1 LQVGRESQAGY
12 GSALDT
18 GHEAGDV
25 FVKECGRG
33 DEADAHEAEIHFED
47 SVLKGRVRNKL
58 RCPQGEMVDT
68 YE

>member
-25 FVKECGRG
+25 FVEECGRG
-33 DEADAHEAEIHFED
+33 DEAEIHFEN
-47 SVLKGRVRNKL
+47 SVLKGRVRNKS